1 MNRTLL
7 IVAIGSACL
16 TVTHAGLGQI
26 TESNKMVS
34 DWKSVLAERMPEYGH
49 RNWIVIADS
58 AYPAQTRAGIE
69 TIVTHENQL
78 TVVKTVLEQ
87 LGKAKHVRPVVYL
100 DKELGYVSESDA
112 AGIEAYRNDLTKLL
126 ANRNPASL
134 PHEQ

>member
-1 MNRTLL
+1 
-7 IVAIGSACL
+7 
-16 TVTHAGLGQI
+16 
-26 TESNKMVS
+26 MVP
-34 DWKSVLAERMPEYGH
+34 DWKSVLVERMPEYGH

-87 LGKAKHVRPVVYL
+87 FGKAKHVRPVVYL
-100 DKELGYVSESDA
+100 DDELAYVSDSDA
-112 AGIEAYRNDLTKLL
+112 AGIAAYRKDLTKLL

-134 PHEQ
+134 PHEQTIAKLIRRASHSKFSC